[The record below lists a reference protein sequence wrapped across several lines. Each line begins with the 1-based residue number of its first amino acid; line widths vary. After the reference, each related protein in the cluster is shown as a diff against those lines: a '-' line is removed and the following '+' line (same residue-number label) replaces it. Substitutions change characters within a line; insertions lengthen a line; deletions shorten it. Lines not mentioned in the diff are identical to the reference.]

1 MSNGRIMKRLLS
13 ISWQLKAVLPVVAVL
28 LLGLVTFQ
36 VVLLTL
42 EIPNGRWIL
51 TVAAAGAVAI
61 CGVLLAVLVILVER
75 PLRELKTTIER
86 VRSGDLSARVN
97 FARRNDD
104 IGELGHQF
112 NQMVEQLET
121 NQHEIER
128 LHERE
133 MARAEHLATIGE
145 LAAGLAHEIRNPLAG
160 IAGVVE
166 VIGKELPEESTS
178 VAVLPE
184 VMDEI
189 KHIQLIL
196 NDLLAYAKPRS
207 PVFRNADL
215 RESVEQA
222 VILAKQ
228 QVRTRPIAISFEVPA
243 KPIDVYHDPAQIQ
256 QVVLNLLLNAI
267 QAIANEGR
275 VEVRLERKGGQ
286 AGILVEDTGRGISQ
300 EALGKIFK
308 PFFTTRREGTGLGLS
323 LAKGVVDA
331 HEGRI
336 EVKSEIGKG
345 SEFCVLLPID
355 ESAAKNARS
364 GS

>member
-1 MSNGRIMKRLLS
+1 MPSGKVIQRLFS

-28 LLGLVTFQ
+28 LLGLLTFQ
-36 VVLLTL
+36 GVLLTL
-42 EIPNGRWIL
+42 EIPHGRWIL
-51 TVAAAGAVAI
+51 IVAAAGAVAI

-86 VRSGDLSARVN
+86 VRSGDLSARVK
-97 FARRNDD
+97 FARRDDD
-104 IGELGHQF
+104 IGELGRQF
-112 NQMVEQLET
+112 NQMVEQLEK

-160 IAGVVE
+160 IAGVMD
-166 VIGKELPEESTS
+166 VIGKELPKDSTS
-178 VAVLPE
+178 LAVLPE
-184 VMDEI
+184 VMNEI

-207 PVFRNADL
+207 PVFRQADL
-215 RESVEQA
+215 GETVEQA
-222 VILAKQ
+222 VLLAKQ
-228 QVRTRPIAISFEVPA
+228 QVRTRPIMIAFETPSNPVE
-243 KPIDVYHDPAQIQ
+243 IHHDPAQVQ

-267 QAIANEGR
+267 QAIAGEGS
-275 VEVRLERKGGQ
+275 VEVKIEKEGGY
-286 AGILVEDTGRGISQ
+286 ALIRVKDTGRGISH

-308 PFFTTRREGTGLGLS
+308 PFFTTRKEGTGLGLS

-331 HEGRI
+331 HGGRI

-345 SEFCVLLPID
+345 SEFRVSLPVE
-355 ESAAKNARS
+355 ESTRKNARS
-364 GS
+364 EP